1 MTRYEQRYM
10 LIKLLANSC
19 GVGSNQEHIFQLFF
33 HVIVPQAACKNAGT
47 QLADLDLNV
56 QKHGQ
61 SK

>member
-1 MTRYEQRYM
+1 M
-10 LIKLLANSC
+10 LIKLLVNSC
-19 GVGSNQEHIFQLFF
+19 GVGSNQEHIFQFGKI
-33 HVIVPQAACKNAGT
+33 HVIVPQAACKNVGT